1 MDNELREENVNK
13 KKRGRKRY
21 VLITYVFLGLFLL
34 LLVRLLFFTAVE
46 SEDFINSSYNPR
58 LTKLSE
64 TVVRGK
70 IKTSDDV
77 IVAETIT
84 NDDKTEV
91 RNYPKGPMYAHA
103 VGYSVNGSLGAEKD
117 FNFRMMRSHI
127 FFLKRIYLELSGEK
141 LPGDDLVLTIDSKLQ
156 EAAYYGMG
164 DYDGA
169 VIALEPDTGKV
180 LCMVSK
186 PDFDPNT
193 IKADWDS
200 IISDSTSSVLL
211 NRTTQG
217 LYPPGSVAK
226 VLTALEMME
235 EGKADT
241 FSYECEG
248 EEEREGYTI
257 HCYRSTAHGTEDFAS
272 AFADSCNVAFGNMG
286 LMLDK
291 NRLSLLSD
299 RLLFNK
305 KLPTA
310 LSNTEKSSFNI
321 TDKDSEA
328 LVMQTAIGQG
338 KTLVTPLH
346 MAMLAS
352 AVANEGVIKE
362 PFISDSIENADG
374 GVVKTYKGKTYG
386 SVMTKEEAEKMKELM
401 RLVITDGTGQ
411 GLLSDDYTAY
421 GKTGTAEYSS
431 DKDKTHSWFMGFAE
445 KDGRKIAA
453 AVIMEGAGTSSA
465 HAIPLTKSL
474 FDTYFQ
480 NE

>member
-1 MDNELREENVNK
+1 MDNGIREENVKK

-21 VLITYVFLGLFLL
+21 VLITYVFIGLFLL
-34 LLVRLLFFTAVE
+34 LLARLFFFAGIE

-64 TVVRGK
+64 TIIRGR
-70 IKTSDDV
+70 IKTSDGTV
-77 IVAETIT
+77 VAETKR
-84 NDDKTEV
+84 NDDRTEE
-91 RNYPKGPMYAHA
+91 RYYPYGPIFAHA

-117 FNFRMMRSHI
+117 FNFRLMRSHI
-127 FFLKRIYLELSGEK
+127 FFIKRIYLELSGEK
-141 LPGDDLVLTIDSKLQ
+141 LPGDDLILTIDSRLQ

-193 IKADWDS
+193 IKEDWDS
-200 IISDSTSSVLL
+200 IVSDSSSSVLL

-226 VLTALEMME
+226 IVTALEMME
-235 EGKADT
+235 EGKAES
-241 FSYECEG
+241 FSCECEG
-248 EEEREGYTI
+248 EEEVDGYTI
-257 HCYRSTAHGTEDFAS
+257 HCYRSTPHGSEDFAK
-272 AFADSCNVAFGNMG
+272 AFADSCNVAFGRMG
-286 LMLDK
+286 LMIDQD
-291 NRLSLLSD
+291 RFTSLSD

-305 KLPTA
+305 KLPTS
-310 LSNTEKSSFNI
+310 LSNTEKSSFKSSDDDQKPLI
-321 TDKDSEA
+321 
-328 LVMQTAIGQG
+328 MQTAIGQG

-346 MAMLAS
+346 MAMLSS
-352 AVANEGVIKE
+352 AVANDGIVKE
-362 PFISDSIENADG
+362 PYLSDSIENADG
-374 GVVKTYKGKTYG
+374 GRVKTYKGKTYG
-386 SVMTKEEAEKMKELM
+386 SIMTKEEADKLKDLM

-411 GLLSDDYTAY
+411 GLLSDDYIAY
-421 GKTGTAEYSS
+421 GKTGTAEYTD
-431 DKDKTHSWFMGFAE
+431 DKDRTHSWFSGFAE
-445 KDGRKIAA
+445 KDGKKIAV